1 MREGLEATN
10 LNCKFSCTVSGLTRR
25 SYNKEIHILNI
36 YTMKP
41 YSTHPGC
48 KESHFYSLLFWPA
61 EASLYQPKSYFNQP
75 SNFFMSRLD
84 FTIFCTLDS
93 SKKFTCPLEQN
104 SPAQQQSPPALGYR
118 ILLSLH
124 ACLTSLIFSPSQLTR
139 ANYISLR
146 IASVHLYFNTYKKI
160 CFGS

>member
-25 SYNKEIHILNI
+25 SYNKEIHILIYI

-48 KESHFYSLLFWPA
+48 KESHFYSLPFWPA

-75 SNFFMSRLD
+75 SNFFMGRLD
-84 FTIFCTLDS
+84 FTNLLYFEFI
-93 SKKFTCPLEQN
+93 KKN
-104 SPAQQQSPPALGYR
+104 SLAHWA
-118 ILLSLH
+118 
-124 ACLTSLIFSPSQLTR
+124 
-139 ANYISLR
+139 SLR
-146 IASVHLYFNTYKKI
+146 TEFTSPIAKSTSPGLSDTTFFAHSPDIVDFFTFTANQ
-160 CFGS
+160 S